1 MIKMQK
7 TQAEKWGL
15 SLSIHAEGGPY
26 VKKIKPDMHAS
37 KYPKLLVGMRVAVMN
52 GTDVKDCEK
61 EDVSKLLKAGGNQL
75 VLEMMPE

>member
-7 TQAEKWGL
+7 TQAEKWAL
-15 SLSIHAEGGPY
+15 SLSIHAEVPY

-52 GTDVKDCEK
+52 GTDVSNCEK
-61 EDVSKLLKAGGNQL
+61 KDVFKLLKAEGNQL